1 MNARHS
7 ISAAFVLA
15 IVSSS
20 SAFAQGAPAPGTKPE
35 PRWYVAGLGG
45 AVSRPPTGP
54 VFGVE
59 VAEHLGRHGQAYAT
73 FSYFENLMGQPLR
86 DSLEDQANRLTDL
99 TGDLWSLSGR
109 DRGVSF
115 VVGGKYVFGSG
126 SIRPYVGAGAGV
138 INLKRTVV
146 EARLG
151 DVTRAVFNDFGLG
164 ESDLSLASEGKT
176 GPMVEAAFGVGIGSG
191 RTHFDIGYR
200 YRSAYEMSSKLDF
213 SQVTAGIGYRF

>member
-7 ISAAFVLA
+7 ISAAFVLT
-15 IVSSS
+15 IVSSV
-20 SAFAQGAPAPGTKPE
+20 SAFAQGAPAPATKAE
-35 PRWYVAGLGG
+35 PRWYIAGLGG

-59 VAEHLGRHGQAYAT
+59 IAEHLGRHGQAYAT

-86 DSLEDQANRLTDL
+86 DSLDDRAARLTNL

-115 VVGGKYVFGSG
+115 VVGGKYVLGSG
-126 SIRPYVGAGAGV
+126 SIRPYLGAGAGV
-138 INLKRTVV
+138 IHLKRTVL

-151 DVTRAVFNDFGLG
+151 DVTRAVFNDYQLG
-164 ESDLSLASEGKT
+164 EDDLSLAAEGVT
-176 GPMVEAAFGVGIGSG
+176 RPMVEAAFGVGIGSG

-200 YRSAYEMSSKLDF
+200 YRSAFHMVNKLEF